1 MSKRTLPRGL
11 RNNNPGNIRKSATR
25 YQGEVQPSK
34 DSAFKQ
40 FESLSWGYR
49 AVFVLLDSYYRR
61 GIRTIR
67 EIISRY
73 APPFENYTEG
83 YIRAVAE
90 GAHLSADEDIDI
102 TDHDLMMRVVAAI
115 SEVENGRAATL
126 ADIELGWTLY
136 KTHRP

>member
-1 MSKRTLPRGL
+1 MSKPTLPRGL
-11 RNNNPGNIRKSATR
+11 RNRNPGNIRKSATR
-25 YQGEVQPSK
+25 YQGEVQPSQ

-40 FESLSWGYR
+40 FETMAWGYR
-49 AVFVLLDSYYRR
+49 AVFVLLDSYHRR

-102 TDHDLMMRVVAAI
+102 TNHDLMVRIVAAI
-115 SEVENGRAATL
+115 SEMENGRTANL
-126 ADIELGWTLY
+126 ADIEEGWQLY